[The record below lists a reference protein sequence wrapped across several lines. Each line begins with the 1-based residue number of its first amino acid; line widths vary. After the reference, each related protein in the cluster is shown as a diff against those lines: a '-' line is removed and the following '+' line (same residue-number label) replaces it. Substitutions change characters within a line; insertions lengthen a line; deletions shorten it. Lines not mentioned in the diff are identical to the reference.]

1 MTELFNNEQVEGLL
15 LVDAHNAFNS
25 LNRAVMLQ
33 NIQVTCPSLAVPVIN
48 MYRSDAELFV
58 GEETIFSREGTTQGD
73 PLSMA
78 VYALSTLPLISKI
91 SQPNLTQTWFAD
103 DAGGGASLQ
112 VLHQWWTALSE
123 VGPRYGYYVNPP
135 KTWLL
140 VKEQFKDSAQE
151 LFGKYGIQ
159 ITTQGRP
166 LLGAPIGTAD
176 FSDQYINDMVSCW
189 DTELKVLT
197 GFASL
202 QPQAAYAAYTH
213 GLHGKWS
220 YLSRACHITKDQ
232 FCPLEERI
240 RRSLIP
246 AISGRA
252 VNDDERDLLGLP
264 ARMGGLGLANPA
276 SEAEFAYA
284 TARQVTKP
292 LVESILGQNERPMA
306 EIFSD
311 QHSATI
317 EARRAKAVRLESQ
330 SASIK
335 DRLPQNT
342 NRAVIAA
349 EEKGASTW
357 LTALP
362 LADFGFSLSKSEFRD
377 ALHLRYCWTPP
388 RLPASC
394 VCGQAFTVEH
404 ALSCSHGGYL
414 GLRHNEVRD
423 LLGEVLDEICV
434 NVSLEPALK
443 PLDGEQLAPTAN
455 SSESARVDIKA
466 GGFWGESRHE
476 CAFFDVRVFYPHARS
491 HRHRSLPQIYRSQ
504 EQEKRRQ
511 YEERILNVERGTFT
525 PLVFSA
531 TGGAGP
537 AATAFLKR
545 LADKYSSRKSS
556 SYAQTLNWIRCRL
569 SFALLRSGILCLRGA
584 RTVRPANS
592 ASELRQPDLA
602 VVEARLE

>member
-1 MTELFNNEQVEGLL
+1 MGHLTFSLEIRAAAAKSCPVSPAGRHFTKRSRQLWSQLFFSLVITPRPHILSRPTSPWFHLADSTSPAGAGL
-15 LVDAHNAFNS
+15 
-25 LNRAVMLQ
+25 
-33 NIQVTCPSLAVPVIN
+33 
-48 MYRSDAELFV
+48 
-58 GEETIFSREGTTQGD
+58 
-73 PLSMA
+73 
-78 VYALSTLPLISKI
+78 
-91 SQPNLTQTWFAD
+91 
-103 DAGGGASLQ
+103 AS
-112 VLHQWWTALSE
+112 
-123 VGPRYGYYVNPP
+123 NP
-135 KTWLL
+135 
-140 VKEQFKDSAQE
+140 AQ
-151 LFGKYGIQ
+151 
-159 ITTQGRP
+159 P
-166 LLGAPIGTAD
+166 LLIWWRRDSRRHHINKGWAWFEASAGRERERYRRRDRDQVILGWAENPSKSQLSHIFKNDNQWNRPQHNVFSPVEQRNKCCRGLGTKIHFKASFRIWHTD
-176 FSDQYINDMVSCW
+176 KYIMEW
-189 DTELKVLT
+189 
-197 GFASL
+197 
-202 QPQAAYAAYTH
+202 
-213 GLHGKWS
+213 
-220 YLSRACHITKDQ
+220 
-232 FCPLEERI
+232 
-240 RRSLIP
+240 RRLFP

-252 VNDDERDLLGLP
+252 INDDERDLLGLP
-264 ARMGGLGLANPA
+264 ARMGGLGLANPT

-317 EARRAKAVRLESQ
+317 EARRAKAARLESQ

-342 NRAVIAA
+342 NRAVIHEAA

-357 LTALP
+357 LTVLP

-491 HRHRSLPQIYRSQ
+491 HRRRSLPQIYRSQ

-511 YEERILNVERGTFT
+511 YKERILNVERGTFT
-525 PLVFSA
+525 PL
-531 TGGAGP
+531 
-537 AATAFLKR
+537 
-545 LADKYSSRKSS
+545 
-556 SYAQTLNWIRCRL
+556 
-569 SFALLRSGILCLRGA
+569 
-584 RTVRPANS
+584 
-592 ASELRQPDLA
+592 
-602 VVEARLE
+602 

>member
-1 MTELFNNEQVEGLL
+1 M
-15 LVDAHNAFNS
+15 
-25 LNRAVMLQ
+25 
-33 NIQVTCPSLAVPVIN
+33 
-48 MYRSDAELFV
+48 
-58 GEETIFSREGTTQGD
+58 
-73 PLSMA
+73 
-78 VYALSTLPLISKI
+78 
-91 SQPNLTQTWFAD
+91 
-103 DAGGGASLQ
+103 
-112 VLHQWWTALSE
+112 
-123 VGPRYGYYVNPP
+123 GPRYGYYVNPP

-166 LLGAPIGTAD
+166 LLGALIGTAD

-264 ARMGGLGLANPA
+264 ARMGKNGLGLANPA

-292 LVESILGQNERPMA
+292 LVESILGQSERPMA

-317 EARRAKAVRLESQ
+317 EARRAKAARLESQ

-466 GGFWGESRHE
+466 GAFWGESRHE
-476 CAFFDVRVFYPHARS
+476 CAFFDVRVFYPMRVH
-491 HRHRSLPQIYRSQ
+491 
-504 EQEKRRQ
+504 
-511 YEERILNVERGTFT
+511 
-525 PLVFSA
+525 
-531 TGGAGP
+531 
-537 AATAFLKR
+537 TAIALFLKSTAHKNKR
-545 LADKYSSRKSS
+545 SADSTKNVS
-556 SYAQTLNWIRCRL
+556 
-569 SFALLRSGILCLRGA
+569 
-584 RTVRPANS
+584 
-592 ASELRQPDLA
+592 
-602 VVEARLE
+602 